1 MIKFFVVIFT
11 GPSRGIMK
19 DCYHNTCDT
28 AAHNVSHN
36 FASLDMLTKVTQTVI
51 DLLLDTSHATCNA
64 SIRQTRLNKRN
75 QRSIPDYIFFDKK
88 NQKSIRGP
96 NPFEEETTEP
106 PNYEPKSQ
114 PQQTELEFKSPIE
127 PKIDQKIS
135 EQNAQPQNDEPQIEQ
150 KIEQNTQPQ
159 TELQNKPKIEPRVEP
174 QIEPKIEPRVEPKT
188 EQQFKPQIVNKSE
201 TVLKDK
207 NINNSN
213 IAIPKKNTFSKNPL
227 KRRPPMYVYFYPVF
241 MPRPYN
247 NPRLHWGYGHIDY

>member
-114 PQQTELEFKSPIE
+114 PQQTELEFKSQIE

-135 EQNAQPQNDEPQIEQ
+135 SEQNAQPHIDEPQIEQ
-150 KIEQNTQPQ
+150 KIEQNTQP
-159 TELQNKPKIEPRVEP
+159 QNKPKIEPRVEP

-201 TVLKDK
+201 TVLKD
-207 NINNSN
+207 NSN